1 MAYETLIGFRYLRS
15 RKRSTFISVITLIS
29 VIGVRSHAIVSR
41 VGIDFKDHAKV
52 AKRISQI
59 EGVKSV
65 APIVLGESMI
75 AAGNRIAGAGVKGI
89 SLDKPVHLKAL
100 KKAHFKG
107 DINRLAN
114 TPPGQLPGIA
124 LGKELADRLRV
135 SIGDTVQLVS
145 PVSLFGLQYRAQTT
159 HKAYRVSYIFRL
171 GMYQYDSKFCF
182 LQLKE
187 AQSFFRLKGSVS
199 GIELYTNDIYKTSAI
214 KRQIMIGLGGW
225 PYQVQD
231 WRDQNSNLFRAL
243 EQNKIALGIILLFI
257 ILVASLN
264 IAGTLILMVL
274 EKAKDI
280 AILRAMGATRG
291 GVMQIFMTYGLYIGA
306 LGTLVGLVLGYLLCT
321 IANQIEI
328 KLDSSVYFITKLP
341 ILINPVEWAVVALS
355 ALLISFLAT
364 IYPALQAA
372 RQKPVEVLRYE

>member
-1 MAYETLIGFRYLRS
+1 
-15 RKRSTFISVITLIS
+15 
-29 VIGVRSHAIVSR
+29 
-41 VGIDFKDHAKV
+41 
-52 AKRISQI
+52 
-59 EGVKSV
+59 
-65 APIVLGESMI
+65 
-75 AAGNRIAGAGVKGI
+75 
-89 SLDKPVHLKAL
+89 
-100 KKAHFKG
+100 
-107 DINRLAN
+107 
-114 TPPGQLPGIA
+114 
-124 LGKELADRLRV
+124 
-135 SIGDTVQLVS
+135 
-145 PVSLFGLQYRAQTT
+145 
-159 HKAYRVSYIFRL
+159 
-171 GMYQYDSKFCF
+171 
-182 LQLKE
+182 
-187 AQSFFRLKGSVS
+187 
-199 GIELYTNDIYKTSAI
+199 
-214 KRQIMIGLGGW
+214 
-225 PYQVQD
+225 
-231 WRDQNSNLFRAL
+231 
-243 EQNKIALGIILLFI
+243 LLFI